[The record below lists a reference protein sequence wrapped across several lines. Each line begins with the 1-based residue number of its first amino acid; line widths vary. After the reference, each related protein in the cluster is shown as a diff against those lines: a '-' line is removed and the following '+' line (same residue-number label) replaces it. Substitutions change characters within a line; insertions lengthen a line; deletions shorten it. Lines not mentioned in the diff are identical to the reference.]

1 MMQDVLGFIRP
12 LLDQYSQAAPYLY
25 ILLHIAMA
33 VLLLPCSI
41 MTLLAGVLWG
51 AGWGLAISV
60 LAALLSSTATFL
72 LARSFFRKTVHD
84 LLFSRYP
91 KMSQLL
97 KSVEQHDWK
106 IIALSNLNPLI
117 PASTMGYAF
126 GLSSIPLK
134 RYIYYSAIC
143 MLPLQAIFVFF
154 GESASKFFIH
164 GDGLVYFIAVIVVMI
179 VCFAFKRQLYLKL
192 CQLLGV

>member
-84 LLFSRYP
+84 LLFF
-91 KMSQLL
+91 
-97 KSVEQHDWK
+97 SVPQ
-106 IIALSNLNPLI
+106 NV
-117 PASTMGYAF
+117 
-126 GLSSIPLK
+126 
-134 RYIYYSAIC
+134 AIVKVSG
-143 MLPLQAIFVFF
+143 A
-154 GESASKFFIH
+154 A
-164 GDGLVYFIAVIVVMI
+164 
-179 VCFAFKRQLYLKL
+179 
-192 CQLLGV
+192 

>member
-1 MMQDVLGFIRP
+1 
-12 LLDQYSQAAPYLY
+12 
-25 ILLHIAMA
+25 
-33 VLLLPCSI
+33 
-41 MTLLAGVLWG
+41 
-51 AGWGLAISV
+51 
-60 LAALLSSTATFL
+60 
-72 LARSFFRKTVHD
+72 
-84 LLFSRYP
+84 
-91 KMSQLL
+91 
-97 KSVEQHDWK
+97 VEQHDWK

-164 GDGLVYFIAVIVVMI
+164 GDGLVYFIAVVVVMI